1 MLISAILIRRMTMT
15 RVAEDIA
22 EIKTDVKWLIGNS
35 AEHRAEHSKIR
46 MMMYTALVGVCISL
60 MVSYVTVK
68 ARDFPLPAETVS
80 LYEEV
85 ED

>member
-35 AEHRAEHSKIR
+35 AEHRAEHRKVR
-46 MMMYTALVGVCISL
+46 MMVNSALIGVAVAIL
-60 MVSYVTVK
+60 LAVV
-68 ARDFPLPAETVS
+68 L
-80 LYEEV
+80 
-85 ED
+85 